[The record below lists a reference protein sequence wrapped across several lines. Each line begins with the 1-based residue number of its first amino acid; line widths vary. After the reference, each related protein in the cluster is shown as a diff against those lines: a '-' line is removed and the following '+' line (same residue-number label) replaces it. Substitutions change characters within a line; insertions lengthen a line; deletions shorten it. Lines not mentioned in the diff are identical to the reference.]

1 MQYRSLLTRTARYL
15 SVLVC
20 LSLFLAGCELEGGVP
35 RPSDETPTPSLL
47 QTSATAVPASTPSTD
62 TWGIGLLD
70 EPRSL
75 YPYPE
80 NAGAQR
86 VSAPLEAFHVAPRRA
101 RGS

>member
-15 SVLVC
+15 SVFVC
-20 LSLFLAGCELEGGVP
+20 ISLFLAACEVEGGVQ
-35 RPSDETPTPSLL
+35 RPSDATPTPSLL
-47 QTSATAVPASTPSTD
+47 QTSATVIPATRLPSAD

-86 VSAPLEAFHVAPRRA
+86 GALLLL
-101 RGS
+101 